1 MKIIKI
7 KEDITSEIAN
17 SFKNSI
23 AIDTEATGLQIPE
36 RDKLSLIQICD
47 EKENVY
53 IIQPNKKTYKAPNLV
68 SVLENDKILKIGHF
82 LRFDK
87 SGLEFFLKCKMKN
100 IFDTKIAS
108 KIVRTYTDA
117 HGLKN
122 LVQEFCNK
130 SLDKRQGSSDWNKDI
145 NDLSDKQLEYAA
157 NDVIYLHK
165 IKSELEKMLIREN
178 RMDLFKSCIT
188 FLNTRVELDQNGVGD
203 ALVNSLLQDLG
214 IGDEQIVAHELHF
227 VAHSIRQGL
236 PTGPISL
243 IHAIFHG
250 NNREVIAQIRQVTD
264 ESFRVVTLALARQV
278 IGTVNKKFGSGTV
291 QGQGN

>member
-7 KEDITSEIAN
+7 KEDITSEIAK

-87 SGLEFFLKCKMKN
+87 SALEFFLKCKMKP
-100 IFDTKIAS
+100 IFCS
-108 KIVRTYTDA
+108 KIGSRLCRTYSSE

-122 LVQEFCNK
+122 LVQEFCGK
-130 SLDKRQGSSDWNKDI
+130 KIDKKYGSSDWNKDLD
-145 NDLSDKQLEYAA
+145 DLSDNQLQYAA

-165 IKSELEKMLIREN
+165 IKQELSKMLLREN
-178 RMDLFKSCIT
+178 RMDLFKKCMN
-188 FLNTRVELDQNGVGD
+188 FLETRVELDQKGFKED
-203 ALVNSLLQDLG
+203 
-214 IGDEQIVAHELHF
+214 
-227 VAHSIRQGL
+227 
-236 PTGPISL
+236 
-243 IHAIFHG
+243 IFHH
-250 NNREVIAQIRQVTD
+250 
-264 ESFRVVTLALARQV
+264 
-278 IGTVNKKFGSGTV
+278 
-291 QGQGN
+291 

>member
-1 MKIIKI
+1 MKINKF
-7 KEDITSEIAN
+7 KEDITSEIAK

-47 EKENVY
+47 ESGNVF
-53 IIQPNKKTYKAPNLV
+53 IIQPNKDFIAPNLV
-68 SVLENDKILKIGHF
+68 KVLEDKNIQKIGHF

-87 SGLEFFLKCKMKN
+87 NALEFFLKCKMRN

-108 KIVRTYTDA
+108 KIVRTYTDS

-145 NDLSDKQLEYAA
+145 NELSDKQLEYAE

-165 IKSELEKMLIREN
+165 IKKELEKMLLREQ
-178 RMDLFKSCIT
+178 RMQI
-188 FLNTRVELDQNGVGD
+188 FLKCLEFLDTRVELDQKGFKED
-203 ALVNSLLQDLG
+203 
-214 IGDEQIVAHELHF
+214 
-227 VAHSIRQGL
+227 
-236 PTGPISL
+236 
-243 IHAIFHG
+243 IFEH
-250 NNREVIAQIRQVTD
+250 
-264 ESFRVVTLALARQV
+264 
-278 IGTVNKKFGSGTV
+278 
-291 QGQGN
+291 

>member
-1 MKIIKI
+1 MKIIKF

-17 SFKNSI
+17 SFKKSI

-47 EKENVY
+47 EKGNVY
-53 IIQPNKKTYKAPNLV
+53 IIQPNKENYKAPNLV
-68 SVLENDKILKIGHF
+68 SILEDDKILKIGHF

-87 SGLEFFLKCKMKN
+87 NSLEFFLKCKIRN

-108 KIVRTYTDA
+108 KIVRTYTDS

-145 NDLSDKQLEYAA
+145 EDLSDKQLSYAA

-165 IKSELEKMLIREN
+165 IKSELEKMLVREK
-178 RMDLFKSCIT
+178 RMEIFKKCLE
-188 FLNTRVELDQNGVGD
+188 FLDIRVELDQKGFKED
-203 ALVNSLLQDLG
+203 
-214 IGDEQIVAHELHF
+214 
-227 VAHSIRQGL
+227 
-236 PTGPISL
+236 
-243 IHAIFHG
+243 IFQH
-250 NNREVIAQIRQVTD
+250 
-264 ESFRVVTLALARQV
+264 
-278 IGTVNKKFGSGTV
+278 
-291 QGQGN
+291 

>member
-7 KEDITSEIAN
+7 KEDITSEVAN

-47 EKENVY
+47 ENGNVY
-53 IIQPNKKTYKAPNLV
+53 IIQPNKKTYKAPNLI
-68 SVLENDKILKIGHF
+68 SVLENDKIMKIGHF

-87 SGLEFFLKCKMKN
+87 NALEFFLKCKIKN

-145 NDLSDKQLEYAA
+145 NDLSEKQLEYAA

-165 IKSELEKMLIREN
+165 IKIELEKMLLREN
-178 RMDLFKSCIT
+178 RMKIFNNCLN
-188 FLNTRVELDQNGVGD
+188 FLDTRVELDQNGFKFD
-203 ALVNSLLQDLG
+203 
-214 IGDEQIVAHELHF
+214 
-227 VAHSIRQGL
+227 
-236 PTGPISL
+236 
-243 IHAIFHG
+243 IFEH
-250 NNREVIAQIRQVTD
+250 
-264 ESFRVVTLALARQV
+264 
-278 IGTVNKKFGSGTV
+278 
-291 QGQGN
+291 

>member
-7 KEDITSEIAN
+7 KEDITSEIAS

-47 EKENVY
+47 EEKNVY

-87 SGLEFFLKCKMKN
+87 NGLEFFLKCKMKN

-165 IKSELEKMLIREN
+165 IKNELEKMLLREK
-178 RMDLFKSCIT
+178 RMDIFKKCLD
-188 FLNTRVELDQNGVGD
+188 FLDSRVELDQNGFKFD
-203 ALVNSLLQDLG
+203 
-214 IGDEQIVAHELHF
+214 
-227 VAHSIRQGL
+227 
-236 PTGPISL
+236 
-243 IHAIFHG
+243 IFEH
-250 NNREVIAQIRQVTD
+250 
-264 ESFRVVTLALARQV
+264 
-278 IGTVNKKFGSGTV
+278 
-291 QGQGN
+291 

>member
-7 KEDITSEIAN
+7 KEDITSEIAS

-36 RDKLSLIQICD
+36 RDKLSLIQVCD
-47 EKENVY
+47 EKQNVY

-178 RMDLFKSCIT
+178 RMDLFKSCIA
-188 FLNTRVELDQNGVGD
+188 FLNTRVELDQNGFKFD
-203 ALVNSLLQDLG
+203 
-214 IGDEQIVAHELHF
+214 
-227 VAHSIRQGL
+227 
-236 PTGPISL
+236 
-243 IHAIFHG
+243 IFEH
-250 NNREVIAQIRQVTD
+250 
-264 ESFRVVTLALARQV
+264 
-278 IGTVNKKFGSGTV
+278 
-291 QGQGN
+291 

>member
-7 KEDITSEIAN
+7 KEDITSEIVN

-47 EKENVY
+47 EKQNVY
-53 IIQPNKKTYKAPNLV
+53 IIQPNKKNYQAPNLV

-122 LVQEFCNK
+122 LVQEFWNK

-145 NDLSDKQLEYAA
+145 DDLSDKQLEYAA
-157 NDVIYLHK
+157 NDVVYLHK
-165 IKSELEKMLIREN
+165 IKSELEKMLNREN
-178 RMDLFKSCIT
+178 RMELFKNCIK
-188 FLNTRVELDQNGVGD
+188 FLDTRVELDQNGFKFD
-203 ALVNSLLQDLG
+203 
-214 IGDEQIVAHELHF
+214 
-227 VAHSIRQGL
+227 
-236 PTGPISL
+236 
-243 IHAIFHG
+243 IFEH
-250 NNREVIAQIRQVTD
+250 
-264 ESFRVVTLALARQV
+264 
-278 IGTVNKKFGSGTV
+278 
-291 QGQGN
+291 

>member
-1 MKIIKI
+1 MKITKI

-47 EKENVY
+47 EDGNVF
-53 IIQPNKKTYKAPNLV
+53 IIQPNKNNFKAPNLV
-68 SVLENDKILKIGHF
+68 SVLQNEKILKIGHF

-87 SGLEFFLKCKMKN
+87 NALEFFLNCKMKN

-108 KIVRTYTDA
+108 KIVRTYTDS

-145 NDLSDKQLEYAA
+145 NDFSEKQLEYAA
-157 NDVIYLHK
+157 NDVVYLHK
-165 IKSELEKMLIREN
+165 IKRELEKMLIREK
-178 RMDLFKSCIT
+178 RMDVYNRCID
-188 FLNTRVELDQNGVGD
+188 FLDHDYQCR
-203 ALVNSLLQDLG
+203 
-214 IGDEQIVAHELHF
+214 F
-227 VAHSIRQGL
+227 
-236 PTGPISL
+236 
-243 IHAIFHG
+243 
-250 NNREVIAQIRQVTD
+250 
-264 ESFRVVTLALARQV
+264 
-278 IGTVNKKFGSGTV
+278 
-291 QGQGN
+291 

>member
-7 KEDITSEIAN
+7 KEDITSEIAS

-87 SGLEFFLKCKMKN
+87 SALEFFLKCKMKN

-130 SLDKRQGSSDWNKDI
+130 NLDKRQGSSDWNKDI
-145 NDLSDKQLEYAA
+145 DDLSDKQLEYAA

-178 RMDLFKSCIT
+178 RMDLFKSCIA
-188 FLNTRVELDQNGVGD
+188 FLNTRVELDQNGFKFD
-203 ALVNSLLQDLG
+203 
-214 IGDEQIVAHELHF
+214 
-227 VAHSIRQGL
+227 
-236 PTGPISL
+236 
-243 IHAIFHG
+243 IFEH
-250 NNREVIAQIRQVTD
+250 
-264 ESFRVVTLALARQV
+264 
-278 IGTVNKKFGSGTV
+278 
-291 QGQGN
+291 

>member
-1 MKIIKI
+1 MKITKI
-7 KEDITSEIAN
+7 KEDITSEIAS

-165 IKSELEKMLIREN
+165 IKSELEKMLKREN
-178 RMDLFKSCIT
+178 RMELFNNCIK
-188 FLNTRVELDQNGVGD
+188 FLDTRIKLDQSGFKFD
-203 ALVNSLLQDLG
+203 
-214 IGDEQIVAHELHF
+214 
-227 VAHSIRQGL
+227 
-236 PTGPISL
+236 
-243 IHAIFHG
+243 IFEH
-250 NNREVIAQIRQVTD
+250 
-264 ESFRVVTLALARQV
+264 
-278 IGTVNKKFGSGTV
+278 
-291 QGQGN
+291 

>member
-1 MKIIKI
+1 MKITKI

-17 SFKNSI
+17 SFKDSV

-47 EKENVY
+47 QKDNVY

-68 SVLENDKILKIGHF
+68 SVLENNKIQKIGHF

-87 SGLEFFLKCKMKN
+87 SALEFFLKCKMNN

-130 SLDKRQGSSDWNKDI
+130 NLDKRQGSSDWNKDI
-145 NDLSDKQLEYAA
+145 NELSDKQLEYAT

-178 RMDLFKSCIT
+178 RMDLFKNCLN
-188 FLNTRVELDQNGVGD
+188 FLNTRIELDQNGFKFD
-203 ALVNSLLQDLG
+203 
-214 IGDEQIVAHELHF
+214 
-227 VAHSIRQGL
+227 
-236 PTGPISL
+236 
-243 IHAIFHG
+243 IFEH
-250 NNREVIAQIRQVTD
+250 
-264 ESFRVVTLALARQV
+264 
-278 IGTVNKKFGSGTV
+278 
-291 QGQGN
+291 

>member
-1 MKIIKI
+1 MKITKI
-7 KEDITSEIAN
+7 KEDITPEIAS

-47 EKENVY
+47 ENNNVY
-53 IIQPNKKTYKAPNLV
+53 IIQPNKNNYQAPNLV
-68 SVLENDKILKIGHF
+68 SVLQNEKILKIGHF

-87 SGLEFFLKCKMKN
+87 NALEYFLKCKIKN

-130 SLDKRQGSSDWNKDI
+130 SIDKRHGSSDWNKDI
-145 NDLSDKQLEYAA
+145 NELSDKQLEYAA

-165 IKSELEKMLIREN
+165 IKNELEKMLIREK
-178 RMDLFKSCIT
+178 RMEIFKKCLI
-188 FLNTRVELDQNGVGD
+188 FLDTRVSLDQNGFKFD
-203 ALVNSLLQDLG
+203 
-214 IGDEQIVAHELHF
+214 
-227 VAHSIRQGL
+227 
-236 PTGPISL
+236 
-243 IHAIFHG
+243 IFEH
-250 NNREVIAQIRQVTD
+250 
-264 ESFRVVTLALARQV
+264 
-278 IGTVNKKFGSGTV
+278 
-291 QGQGN
+291 

>member
-1 MKIIKI
+1 MKITKI

-165 IKSELEKMLIREN
+165 IKSELEKMLKREN
-178 RMDLFKSCIT
+178 RMELFENCIR
-188 FLNTRVELDQNGVGD
+188 FLDTRVELDQNGFKFD
-203 ALVNSLLQDLG
+203 
-214 IGDEQIVAHELHF
+214 
-227 VAHSIRQGL
+227 
-236 PTGPISL
+236 
-243 IHAIFHG
+243 IFEH
-250 NNREVIAQIRQVTD
+250 
-264 ESFRVVTLALARQV
+264 
-278 IGTVNKKFGSGTV
+278 
-291 QGQGN
+291 

>member
-17 SFKNSI
+17 SFNKSI

-47 EKENVY
+47 MNENVF
-53 IIQPNKKTYKAPNLV
+53 IVQPNQENYKAPNLV
-68 SVLENDKILKIGHF
+68 SVLENRNILKIGHF

-87 SGLEFFLKCKMKN
+87 NSLEFFLKCKIKN

-145 NDLSDKQLEYAA
+145 HKLSNKQLEYAA

-165 IKSELEKMLIREN
+165 IKEELETMLIREK
-178 RMDLFKSCIT
+178 RMDIFKKCLE
-188 FLNTRVELDQNGVGD
+188 FLDTRVELDQKGFKED
-203 ALVNSLLQDLG
+203 
-214 IGDEQIVAHELHF
+214 
-227 VAHSIRQGL
+227 
-236 PTGPISL
+236 
-243 IHAIFHG
+243 IFEH
-250 NNREVIAQIRQVTD
+250 
-264 ESFRVVTLALARQV
+264 
-278 IGTVNKKFGSGTV
+278 
-291 QGQGN
+291 